1 MRLLIKI
8 TVFLLKKIPFIF
20 LLLPLIA
27 FADAPAWK
35 ITPKESSLTFTATQ
49 NGAPVT
55 GTFTNFTGD
64 INFDPNQL
72 DTSKVKIVVN
82 VGSISDPYNQL
93 SDTLKSADWFNTNL
107 FPQAVFQSTGFT
119 KTGDKTYQAKG
130 TLTIRDKT
138 QPVVINFSQQE
149 YSQTKAKM
157 MGSTTIKRTAFGVG
171 QGEWSDTK
179 AVKDDVQINF
189 TISATNK

>member
-1 MRLLIKI
+1 MNKIK
-8 TVFLLKKIPFIF
+8 LKKFIFIF
-20 LLLPLIA
+20 LLSPLAA
-27 FADAPAWK
+27 FANVPSWK
-35 ITPKESSLTFTATQ
+35 IMPNESSLTFTAIQ

-55 GTFTNFTGD
+55 GVFTNFSGD
-64 INFDPNQL
+64 INFDPTQL
-72 DTSKVKIVVN
+72 DKSNVKIVIN
-82 VGSISDPYNQL
+82 LSGISDPYNEL
-93 SDTLKSADWFNTNL
+93 SDTLKSADWFNIKI
-107 FPQAVFQSTGFT
+107 FPQAIFQSTGFT

-138 QPVVINFSQQE
+138 LPIVLDFSQQE

-179 AVKDDVQINF
+179 TVKDDVQINF
-189 TISATNK
+189 IVSAIRK

>member
-1 MRLLIKI
+1 MNKI
-8 TVFLLKKIPFIF
+8 NLKKVIIIF
-20 LLLPLIA
+20 LLSPLVA
-27 FADAPAWK
+27 FANVPSWT
-35 ITPKESSLTFTATQ
+35 IVPNESTLTFTATQ

-55 GTFTNFTGD
+55 GQFTNFTGD
-64 INFDPNQL
+64 INFDPTQL
-72 DTSKVKIVVN
+72 DKSNVKIVVN
-82 VGSISDPYNQL
+82 VGSISDAYHVL
-93 SDTLKSADWFNTNL
+93 SDTLKSAEWFNTKV

-138 QPVVINFSQQE
+138 QPIVLTFTQEE

-157 MGSTTIKRTAFGVG
+157 TGSTTIKRTAFGIG

-179 AVKDDVQINF
+179 AVKDDVKINF
-189 TISATNK
+189 TVSAIRK